1 MHWTCDISGNVSAGC
16 VGDNDAWSGVVSHP
30 DAIPVTTSRGRRL
43 TMPKEFKTTPQKMF
57 TGKLCTRSYY

>member
-30 DAIPVTTSRGRRL
+30 DAIPVTTYRGRRL
-43 TMPKEFKTTPQKMF
+43 TMPNVQQGILNNPSKNVY
-57 TGKLCTRSYY
+57 R